1 MGILGQRDC
10 FAMDAENC
18 DPNLLS
24 VLSKDNDDQ
33 YIVDN
38 LKNELELRKCYIS
51 AMQETNQ
58 VANMRATTDSIK
70 DESDVLRNDLKL
82 MDASYHGLQQR
93 YYKLRTVG
101 ESMRSNEQQ
110 MKKACD
116 NYERRLSHE
125 QERYKLLNSTARSQ
139 LNSATEQVTMGES
152 NGELTRKD
160 MELRLLRNETMKLS
174 TQLEQKTTEN
184 TELVTICE
192 QLM

>member
-10 FAMDAENC
+10 FAMDAENRN
-18 DPNLLS
+18 PNLPS

-58 VANMRATTDSIK
+58 DANMRATTDSIK
-70 DESDVLRNDLKL
+70 VESDVLRNDLKL

-101 ESMRSNEQQ
+101 ENMRSNEQQ

-116 NYERRLSHE
+116 NYERRLSQE
-125 QERYKLLNSTARSQ
+125 QERYKLLKSTARNQ
-139 LNSATEQVTMGES
+139 LNLATEQVTMGES

>member
-1 MGILGQRDC
+1 
-10 FAMDAENC
+10 
-18 DPNLLS
+18 
-24 VLSKDNDDQ
+24 
-33 YIVDN
+33 
-38 LKNELELRKCYIS
+38 
-51 AMQETNQ
+51 
-58 VANMRATTDSIK
+58 MRATTDSIK

-101 ESMRSNEQQ
+101 ENMRSNEQQ

-116 NYERRLSHE
+116 NYERRFSHE
-125 QERYKLLNSTARSQ
+125 QERYKLLKSTARNQ
-139 LNSATEQVTMGES
+139 LNLYVVFERLFPSIRFFRATEQVTMGES

>member
-1 MGILGQRDC
+1 
-10 FAMDAENC
+10 
-18 DPNLLS
+18 
-24 VLSKDNDDQ
+24 
-33 YIVDN
+33 
-38 LKNELELRKCYIS
+38 
-51 AMQETNQ
+51 
-58 VANMRATTDSIK
+58 MRATTDSIK

-101 ESMRSNEQQ
+101 ENMRSNEQQ

-116 NYERRLSHE
+116 NYELRLSQE
-125 QERYKLLNSTARSQ
+125 QERYKLLKSTARNQ
-139 LNSATEQVTMGES
+139 LNLYVVFGKHFQSIRYFRATEQVTMGGS

-184 TELVTICE
+184 SELVTICE

>member
-10 FAMDAENC
+10 FAMDAENR
-18 DPNLLS
+18 DPNLPS
-24 VLSKDNDDQ
+24 VFSKNNDDQ
-33 YIVDN
+33 HIDDN

-70 DESDVLRNDLKL
+70 DESDILRNDLKL

-101 ESMRSNEQQ
+101 ENMRSNEQQ

-116 NYERRLSHE
+116 NYERQLSH
-125 QERYKLLNSTARSQ
+125 RTSD
-139 LNSATEQVTMGES
+139 
-152 NGELTRKD
+152 NGRIKRRVD
-160 MELRLLRNETMKLS
+160 AKG
-174 TQLEQKTTEN
+174 
-184 TELVTICE
+184 
-192 QLM
+192 

>member
-1 MGILGQRDC
+1 MGGQRDF
-10 FAMDAENC
+10 FAMDVENR
-18 DPNLLS
+18 DPNLPS
-24 VLSKDNDDQ
+24 VL
-33 YIVDN
+33 
-38 LKNELELRKCYIS
+38 RKT
-51 AMQETNQ
+51 MQETNQ

-93 YYKLRTVG
+93 YYKLRIVG
-101 ESMRSNEQQ
+101 ENMRSNEQQ

-116 NYERRLSHE
+116 NYERRFSHE
-125 QERYKLLNSTARSQ
+125 QERYKLLKSTARNQ
-139 LNSATEQVTMGES
+139 LNLATEQVTMGES